1 MYITDERG
9 TVMNRSLRNMIA
21 LGAILLTAMLNNCGG
36 GGGGG
41 GSGSGS
47 LDNGGGAASAQLST
61 FTNDVSACM
70 PVLGAS
76 SPDPGEAGLGE
87 WSAWDPMA
95 SGTVLG
101 KLFDPG
107 IGGNECFSA
116 QVELLDSH
124 IAMAQ
129 EFADTWD
136 TSGTYTRGNITAIV
150 QTDVPAV
157 TIPYLAFDIP
167 VERLIT
173 LQVPDEDL
181 TIHMAFT
188 LDGDDQTIVEQYEIG
203 DTQAGVFYSWKEGNE
218 AGIWH
223 ASIGESKVQFMW
235 QGDSLD
241 KSFIIT
247 ECTDAAGG
255 NWEVMGG
262 GSVASSASEMAFM
275 ARNQDNNASSD
286 AYYLAISLAD
296 LMDGT
301 PQPIW
306 NAGTNPPDPGTNAVL
321 AYVTEEDINCFGF
334 LGNREYPA
342 DLTELAWNQ

>member
-1 MYITDERG
+1 
-9 TVMNRSLRNMIA
+9 MNRRLRNMIA
-21 LGAILLTAMLNNCGG
+21 LGAILLTAVLNNCGG

-47 LDNGGGAASAQLST
+47 IDNGGGAASAQLST

-70 PVLGAS
+70 PVLAAS
-76 SPDPGEAGLGE
+76 SPDPGGASLGE
-87 WSAWDPMA
+87 WSGWDPMA

-136 TSGTYTRGNITAIV
+136 TNGTYTRGNITAIV
-150 QTDVPAV
+150 QTDIPAV

-188 LDGDDQTIVEQYEIG
+188 LDGGDQTLVEQYEIG
-203 DTQAGVFYSWKEGNE
+203 DAQAGVFYSWKEGND

-275 ARNQDNNASSD
+275 ARNQDNGDSLD
-286 AYYLAISLAD
+286 AYYLTISLGD
-296 LMDGT
+296 LMGGT
-301 PQPIW
+301 SQPIW
-306 NAGTNPPDPGTNAVL
+306 NAAANPPDPSIDAVL

-342 DLTELAWNQ
+342 DLSELAWNQ